1 MDVACDC
8 DVMEQVELSN
18 KQREVELDSMKR
30 MSMPRHY
37 WNPIWAPIFT
47 PRTFSFAT
55 HQEPDVATAHNE
67 WKPKYLEYHKES
79 ERLKSFATWPKQMNP
94 KPEEL
99 AKVGFFYEGISDSC
113 CCFHCG
119 IFVHNWENKDDALE
133 EHFRHSPKCNFV
145 AYLM

>member
-8 DVMEQVELSN
+8 DAMEQIELSS
-18 KQREVELDSMKR
+18 KQSEVELDSMKR

-55 HQEPDVATAHNE
+55 HQEPDVATVNNE

-79 ERLKSFATWPKQMNP
+79 ERLKSFATWLKQMNP

-99 AKVGFFYEGISDSC
+99 AKAGFFYEGVSDSC
-113 CCFHCG
+113 CCFHC
-119 IFVHNWENKDDALE
+119 
-133 EHFRHSPKCNFV
+133 
-145 AYLM
+145 

>member
-8 DVMEQVELSN
+8 DAMEQVELSS

-55 HQEPDVATAHNE
+55 HQEPDVSN
-67 WKPKYLEYHKES
+67 S
-79 ERLKSFATWPKQMNP
+79 
-94 KPEEL
+94 
-99 AKVGFFYEGISDSC
+99 
-113 CCFHCG
+113 
-119 IFVHNWENKDDALE
+119 
-133 EHFRHSPKCNFV
+133 
-145 AYLM
+145 